1 MESVNEIRILIFKQS
16 YFEEVD
22 KMKNVKLENITQP
35 ITKGK
40 QETSC
45 LLGEGI
51 ILSAIVNINTLKYST
66 IIPENLHWA
75 QVFL

>member
-1 MESVNEIRILIFKQS
+1 
-16 YFEEVD
+16 
-22 KMKNVKLENITQP
+22 MKNVKLENITQP

-51 ILSAIVNINTLKYST
+51 ILSAIVNINTLKYSA